1 VPDRP
6 GILAPP
12 PLIYLAGLAL
22 GLLIERYW
30 PTRPLPPAVA
40 IALGIPLA
48 LIGLLGIAWAT
59 RTMWRGGTTVNPY
72 KSTSFLMTDGPFRYS
87 RNPIYIA
94 DAVLYVGLALAL
106 DWIWALALL
115 PFVLVV
121 VRFGVIEREERY
133 LERQF
138 SDEYLRYKQRV
149 RRWL

>member
-1 VPDRP
+1 
-6 GILAPP
+6 
-12 PLIYLAGLAL
+12 
-22 GLLIERYW
+22 
-30 PTRPLPPAVA
+30 
-40 IALGIPLA
+40 
-48 LIGLLGIAWAT
+48 
-59 RTMWRGGTTVNPY
+59 
-72 KSTSFLMTDGPFRYS
+72 MTDGPFRYS

>member
-1 VPDRP
+1 
-6 GILAPP
+6 
-12 PLIYLAGLAL
+12 
-22 GLLIERYW
+22 
-30 PTRPLPPAVA
+30 
-40 IALGIPLA
+40 
-48 LIGLLGIAWAT
+48 
-59 RTMWRGGTTVNPY
+59 MNPY